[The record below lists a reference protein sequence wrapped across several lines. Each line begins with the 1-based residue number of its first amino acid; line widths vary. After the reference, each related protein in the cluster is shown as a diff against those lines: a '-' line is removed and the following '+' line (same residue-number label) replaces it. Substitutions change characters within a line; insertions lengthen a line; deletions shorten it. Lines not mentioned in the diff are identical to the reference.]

1 MPGDPTALAL
11 VGSRGRETG
20 SWRWGRQGGPE
31 TETEVEF
38 GRQGDREAWPVE
50 DREAWI
56 GDRWAVV
63 GWVYTCTHLHMHAH
77 RHTRAHART
86 WRLGWSSGSG
96 DTRGGCP
103 LTSSSLS
110 WPPHLLG
117 PGRCLGREV
126 REGTFRH
133 PAVSV
138 IRVHQLRRQA
148 RPLGCQSPQTLGQ
161 DIPPL
166 PVPRGP
172 GARASSSSSSTRS
185 RNPDPAHILRSD
197 TVCATSSYIW
207 ASWSQV
213 KMT

>member
-1 MPGDPTALAL
+1 MLGDPTAPAL

-20 SWRWGRQGGPE
+20 SWRWGMQGGPE
-31 TETEVEF
+31 IETEVEF

-63 GWVYTCTHLHMHAH
+63 GWVHACTHLHVHAH

-96 DTRGGCP
+96 DTWGGCP
-103 LTSSSLS
+103 LTSGSLP

-117 PGRCLGREV
+117 PGRCFGREV
-126 REGTFRH
+126 GAGTFRH

-138 IRVHQLRRQA
+138 MMVHQLRRQA
-148 RPLGCQSPQTLGQ
+148 SPLGCQSPQTLGQ
-161 DIPPL
+161 DIPSP
-166 PVPRGP
+166 PCPQRPWGP
-172 GARASSSSSSTRS
+172 GLLLLLLHPLQEARPT
-185 RNPDPAHILRSD
+185 HILLSD